1 MLGLSVFSNDT
12 FHALVLMFFIICRA
26 NQWTS
31 FFMITASVLKGL
43 ISFQLLLVFV
53 KTSIV
58 VDVNY
63 VALIVSVVFYSYH
76 NGSNI
81 TIHIMK
87 PSICWQ

>member
-26 NQWTS
+26 NQWTG

-58 VDVNY
+58 VDVNC
-63 VALIVSVVFYSYH
+63 VALIVSVVIS
-76 NGSNI
+76 
-81 TIHIMK
+81 
-87 PSICWQ
+87 